1 MSQSRLVVLLF
12 LLTASSF
19 SFADLVV
26 NESIIVYE
34 SSGSSKKD
42 VTVFNSDE
50 LANLYLEVT
59 PFKVVN
65 PGEDDQVMEPIDYE
79 GTPKFLA
86 SPNRLIV
93 GAGERATIRMLNL
106 GKPSDK
112 EAIYRINLVPVN
124 PPIEFSDAEN
134 NEVQSRLQVIIA
146 YQVLAIVLPENPSV
160 NIEYKRNSRLV
171 NFTNSGNANYLLTDG
186 EQCDPQHP
194 DTCSILESR
203 RIYPGNNWSL
213 ELPYDGSAQFTV
225 RTHEGSSSVLIK

>member
-1 MSQSRLVVLLF
+1 MQGNVMFQSRL
-12 LLTASSF
+12 
-19 SFADLVV
+19 
-26 NESIIVYE
+26 YE

-65 PGEDDQVMEPIDYE
+65 PGENDQVMEPIDYE
-79 GTPKFLA
+79 GTPEFLA

-93 GAGERATIRMLNL
+93 GAGERATIRLLNL
-106 GKPSDK
+106 GKPSDV

-124 PPIEFSDAEN
+124 PPIEFSDVEN

-160 NIEYKRNSRLV
+160 NFEYKRNSRLV
-171 NFTNSGNANYLLTDG
+171 NFTNSGNSNYLLTNG
-186 EQCDPQHP
+186 EQCDPQQP
-194 DTCSILESR
+194 DTCTILESR

-213 ELPYDGSAQFTV
+213 ELPYDGPAQFTV